1 MIDDS
6 TNQRGDSMKKF
17 SFNVDVVGEA
27 NVESVLSAIRDAVK
41 GHGTYNCVD
50 HAETVELTEQGLKV
64 WTKRKIGVSLAA
76 PKAKKASPK
85 KETATATATA

>member
-41 GHGTYNCVD
+41 GHGTYNC
-50 HAETVELTEQGLKV
+50 LKV